1 MSSNNAP
8 IFSSMVEACRAVQ
21 IEIRREP
28 RVGVWTV
35 ADAVDGDKPSR
46 GAGRVYVF
54 PDGQGGIAWNW
65 RPSAVGR
72 ALWFDDAGRSMSEE
86 ELQKRRHEASLVMK
100 AAEEKRRKRAR
111 EAARF
116 AEALLEGAERAEDVG
131 HEYLRR
137 KHVRPVASLGVMDA
151 AAIQARFNE
160 FYEEE
165 HRTLWDCKAG
175 RAMSG
180 PVLMV
185 PLYAGKRFSKV
196 CSMEFISETGGKYTL
211 PEARAAGALWLPE
224 SLRWDLRG
232 PELIGIAEGLAT
244 ALSVSQVKGFPV
256 VAARSCGNLKAAA
269 QAVALHYPCARLI
282 VLGDKG
288 NGEKQARE
296 AAKCAHALVAVPE
309 FPDELV
315 ANFKR
320 ITRSASAP
328 TDFNDFYL
336 ATEEL

>member
-1 MSSNNAP
+1 MRSNNAP
-8 IFSSMVEACRAVQ
+8 IFSSMEEACRAVQ

-35 ADAVDGDKPSR
+35 ADAVDGDRPSR
-46 GAGRVYVF
+46 GAGRVFVF

-65 RPSAVGR
+65 RPVAVGR
-72 ALWFDDAGRSMSEE
+72 ALWFIDAGRSMSEA
-86 ELQKRRHEASLVMK
+86 ELQKRRREAALVMK
-100 AAEEKRRKRAR
+100 AADEQRRKRYR
-111 EAARF
+111 EVGRF
-116 AEALLEGAERAEDVG
+116 AETLFDGAERAEVVG

-137 KHVRPVASLGVMDA
+137 KHVRPVPALGVMDA
-151 AAIQARFNE
+151 AEIQARFNR
-160 FYEEE
+160 FFTE
-165 HRTLWDCKAG
+165 HHVPKSHKNNETFR
-175 RAMSG
+175 G

-185 PLYAGKRFSKV
+185 PLYCGRGFKSI
-196 CSMEFISETGGKYTL
+196 SSIEFISEAGGKYTL
-211 PEARAAGALWLPE
+211 PEARAGGALWLPE
-224 SLRWDLRG
+224 SLRKDLRG

-256 VAARSCGNLKAAA
+256 VAARSCGNLKTAA

-296 AAKCAHALVAVPE
+296 AARCAHALVAVPE

-320 ITRSASAP
+320 ITGSASAP